1 MGRCRFAVLFVLTC
15 WAAPAGPSFAED
27 LPAAIEE
34 RPTTTDQQPVLKEEK
49 RPYTLTVGIREWISQ
64 GRSAHNIGAPDGHP
78 NVLSE
83 LTWRGMNSV
92 ITEVNADLVVQR
104 FIVTG
109 SIGYGTIGGGTL
121 RDQDW
126 DGDNRTD
133 KIGETLSSSNN
144 GSVLILSVTPGIR
157 AFQWTTEENPVL
169 GGVDFLLGYQY
180 WRETYAAYGIQN
192 IFPSGPDTPS
202 SVNALT
208 QTNTWQSLR
217 LGTRITVPLLS
228 RIALK
233 GSAFY
238 IPVTSYRNEDIHHL
252 RTSGPN
258 ALRQDPSF
266 LTTASG
272 GSGVQL
278 EGALSV
284 RVWRQLTVEAGY
296 AYWDIRSGSGI
307 VNAYPAS
314 GGVVQETH
322 NVDHTRR
329 QGVFFGV
336 NWIF

>member
-1 MGRCRFAVLFVLTC
+1 MGRCRLAFLFLLTC
-15 WAAPAGPSFAED
+15 WAAPAGFSFAED
-27 LPAAIEE
+27 IPAAIEE
-34 RPTTTDQQPVLKEEK
+34 RPTTTEQQPAVRGEK
-49 RPYTLTVGIREWISQ
+49 RPYTLTVGVREWISQ

-92 ITEVNADLVVQR
+92 ITEVNADLVVHH
-104 FIVTG
+104 FVVTG

-121 RDQDW
+121 LDQDW
-126 DGDNRTD
+126 NGDNRMQKTSQ
-133 KIGETLSSSNN
+133 TLSRSND
-144 GSVLILSVTPGIR
+144 GSVLIISVTPGVR
-157 AFQWTTEENPVL
+157 AFQWTVEDNPVL
-169 GGVDFLLGYQY
+169 GGIDILLGYQY
-180 WRETYAAYGIQN
+180 WREEYVGFGAVNQL
-192 IFPSGPDTPS
+192 GPGQAPDIKS
-202 SVNALT
+202 IT

-217 LGTRITVPLLS
+217 FGTRITVPFLS

-252 RTSGPN
+252 QTSGPN

-272 GSGVQL
+272 GNGVQL
-278 EGALSV
+278 EGSLSV
-284 RVWRQLTVEAGY
+284 RVWRQLAVEAGY

-307 VNAYPAS
+307 VQAYPAS
-314 GGVVQETH
+314 GGVVQESH
-322 NVDHTRR
+322 NVDNTRR

>member
-1 MGRCRFAVLFVLTC
+1 MGRGLAAFLFVLTC
-15 WAAPAGPSFAED
+15 WACPVGFSVAEEVRAAID
-27 LPAAIEE
+27 GLPA
-34 RPTTTDQQPVLKEEK
+34 TTEQQPAVRDET

-83 LTWRGMNSV
+83 LSWRGMNSV
-92 ITEVNADLVVQR
+92 ITEVNADLVVKH
-104 FIVTG
+104 FVVMG

-126 DGDNRTD
+126 DGDNRTQ
-133 KIGETLSSSNN
+133 KAFETLSRSND
-144 GSVLILSVTPGIR
+144 GSVLIISLTPGVR
-157 AFQWTTEENPVL
+157 AFQWTAEENPVL
-169 GGVDFLLGYQY
+169 GGIDILLGYQY
-180 WRETYAAYGIQN
+180 WREQYVGFGAVNQL
-192 IFPSGPDTPS
+192 GPGQAPDVKS
-202 SVNALT
+202 IT

-238 IPVTSYRNEDIHHL
+238 IPVTAYRNEDIHHL
-252 RTSGPN
+252 RTGGSG
-258 ALRQDPSF
+258 ALRQNPSF

-272 GSGVQL
+272 GRGVQL
-278 EGALSV
+278 EGSLSV
-284 RVWRQLTVEAGY
+284 RVWRQLTLEAGY

-307 VNAYPAS
+307 VEAYPAS
-314 GGVVQETH
+314 GGVVQESH
-322 NVDHTRR
+322 NVENTRR

>member
-1 MGRCRFAVLFVLTC
+1 MGRGRIAFLLLLTC
-15 WAAPAGPSFAED
+15 WAAPPGFSFAED
-27 LPAAIEE
+27 IPAAIEA
-34 RPTTTDQQPVLKEEK
+34 RPTTTEQQPAVREEN
-49 RPYTLTVGIREWISQ
+49 RPYTLTVGVREWISQ

-104 FIVTG
+104 LVMTG

-126 DGDNRTD
+126 DGDNRTQ
-133 KIGETLSSSNN
+133 KTFETLSRSND
-144 GSVLILSVTPGIR
+144 GSVLVISVTPGVR
-157 AFQWTTEENPVL
+157 AFQWTAEDNPVL
-169 GGVDFLLGYQY
+169 GGLDILLGYQY
-180 WRETYAAYGIQN
+180 WREQYVGFGAVNQL
-192 IFPSGPDTPS
+192 GPGQAPDVKS
-202 SVNALT
+202 IT

-217 LGTRITVPLLS
+217 FGTRIIVPFLS

-238 IPVTSYRNEDIHHL
+238 IPVSSYRNEDVHHL

-266 LTTASG
+266 VTTASG
-272 GSGVQL
+272 GNGVQL
-278 EGALSV
+278 EGSLSV
-284 RVWRQLTVEAGY
+284 RVWQQLTLEAGY

-307 VNAYPAS
+307 VEAYPAS
-314 GGVVQETH
+314 GGVVREPH
-322 NVDHTRR
+322 NVDNTRR

>member
-1 MGRCRFAVLFVLTC
+1 MGHCRLAVLFVLTY
-15 WAAPAGPSFAED
+15 WTAFTGFSFAEEI
-27 LPAAIEE
+27 PVSIEE
-34 RPTTTDQQPVLKEEK
+34 RPTTTEQQPAIKEEK
-49 RPYTLTVGIREWISQ
+49 RPYTLTVGVRELISQ

-83 LTWRGMNSV
+83 LNWRGMNSV
-92 ITEVNADLVVQR
+92 ITEVNADLVVHR
-104 FIVTG
+104 FVVTG

-126 DGDNRTD
+126 DGDNRTQ
-133 KIGETLSSSNN
+133 KTFETLSRSND
-144 GSVLILSVTPGIR
+144 GSALIFSLTPGVR
-157 AFQWTTEENPVL
+157 AFQWTAEDNPVL
-169 GGVDFLLGYQY
+169 GGIDILLGYQY
-180 WRETYAAYGIQN
+180 WREQYVGFGAVNQL
-192 IFPSGPDTPS
+192 GPGQAPDVKS
-202 SVNALT
+202 IT

-217 LGTRITVPLLS
+217 FGTRITVPFLS

-272 GSGVQL
+272 GNGVQL

-284 RVWRQLTVEAGY
+284 RVWRQLTLEGGY

-307 VNAYPAS
+307 VQAYPAS
-314 GGVVQETH
+314 GGVVQESH
-322 NVDHTRR
+322 NVDNTRR